1 MKRAL
6 LFIFMTVCVLGMSAC
21 SSKDAMPE
29 TSDSA
34 SNPVQNTDIS
44 NLNGGKI
51 WSEQDIVSMFSLVQ
65 ETDWEYIDCVLIPDH
80 ASDRVGAVLFR
91 NDKEQTS
98 NVAFFDADG
107 YFQQYG
113 TYARMSDAPDFQYLG
128 GGAVTFRLETEDG
141 IIYTYTI
148 TISIDD
154 SNVNFKAEDDL
165 PK

>member
-91 NDKEQTS
+91 NDKEQSS
-98 NVAFFDADG
+98 NVAFFATMSSGEFKKAGTMRIFSHRACLNSVSFFVPCILRAD
-107 YFQQYG
+107 
-113 TYARMSDAPDFQYLG
+113 
-128 GGAVTFRLETEDG
+128 E
-141 IIYTYTI
+141 I
-148 TISIDD
+148 
-154 SNVNFKAEDDL
+154 
-165 PK
+165 

>member
-80 ASDRVGAVLFR
+80 AVLRMGLYSFFQSYFFIVSYPPFSVVFGVDFGAFVPL
-91 NDKEQTS
+91 
-98 NVAFFDADG
+98 
-107 YFQQYG
+107 
-113 TYARMSDAPDFQYLG
+113 YAR
-128 GGAVTFRLETEDG
+128 
-141 IIYTYTI
+141 
-148 TISIDD
+148 
-154 SNVNFKAEDDL
+154 
-165 PK
+165 

>member
-113 TYARMSDAPDFQYLG
+113 TYARMSDEPDFQYLG
-128 GGAVTFRLETEDG
+128 GGKQIYPKAVKE
-141 IIYTYTI
+141 
-148 TISIDD
+148 
-154 SNVNFKAEDDL
+154 
-165 PK
+165 

>member
-98 NVAFFDADG
+98 NVAFFA
-107 YFQQYG
+107 
-113 TYARMSDAPDFQYLG
+113 TMSSGKFKKGQALSKKAVFHSACPFLIHVFCLALFETQNYNILD
-128 GGAVTFRLETEDG
+128 GGAKW
-141 IIYTYTI
+141 II
-148 TISIDD
+148 
-154 SNVNFKAEDDL
+154 
-165 PK
+165 

>member
-51 WSEQDIVSMFSLVQ
+51 WSEHKQLGKNCFQIGRERKFKTSLSS
-65 ETDWEYIDCVLIPDH
+65 E
-80 ASDRVGAVLFR
+80 SDR
-91 NDKEQTS
+91 Q
-98 NVAFFDADG
+98 
-107 YFQQYG
+107 
-113 TYARMSDAPDFQYLG
+113 
-128 GGAVTFRLETEDG
+128 
-141 IIYTYTI
+141 
-148 TISIDD
+148 
-154 SNVNFKAEDDL
+154 
-165 PK
+165 

>member
-51 WSEQDIVSMFSLVQ
+51 WSEQDIVSMFSGPVGQ
-65 ETDWEYIDCVLIPDH
+65 VVKTPPFHGGNMGSNPV
-80 ASDRVGAVLFR
+80 RV
-91 NDKEQTS
+91 
-98 NVAFFDADG
+98 
-107 YFQQYG
+107 
-113 TYARMSDAPDFQYLG
+113 
-128 GGAVTFRLETEDG
+128 
-141 IIYTYTI
+141 IIFVCKMRTT
-148 TISIDD
+148 
-154 SNVNFKAEDDL
+154 
-165 PK
+165 

>member
-65 ETDWEYIDCVLIPDH
+65 ETDERIDE
-80 ASDRVGAVLFR
+80 
-91 NDKEQTS
+91 DKT
-98 NVAFFDADG
+98 
-107 YFQQYG
+107 
-113 TYARMSDAPDFQYLG
+113 RH
-128 GGAVTFRLETEDG
+128 
-141 IIYTYTI
+141 
-148 TISIDD
+148 ISIEIHF
-154 SNVNFKAEDDL
+154 NLKPIPEVEQVTA
-165 PK
+165 

>member
-65 ETDWEYIDCVLIPDH
+65 ETDWEYIDCVQETWSVILLYWVK
-80 ASDRVGAVLFR
+80 A
-91 NDKEQTS
+91 
-98 NVAFFDADG
+98 
-107 YFQQYG
+107 
-113 TYARMSDAPDFQYLG
+113 G
-128 GGAVTFRLETEDG
+128 GNLD
-141 IIYTYTI
+141 
-148 TISIDD
+148 
-154 SNVNFKAEDDL
+154 
-165 PK
+165 

>member
-65 ETDWEYIDCVLIPDH
+65 ETDWEYISVATVNRWENGRTEPNKMT
-80 ASDRVGAVLFR
+80 LFVIR
-91 NDKEQTS
+91 DFCKSKNIAFAFDTSKSVERGEQ
-98 NVAFFDADG
+98 N
-107 YFQQYG
+107 
-113 TYARMSDAPDFQYLG
+113 
-128 GGAVTFRLETEDG
+128 
-141 IIYTYTI
+141 
-148 TISIDD
+148 
-154 SNVNFKAEDDL
+154 
-165 PK
+165 

>member
-65 ETDWEYIDCVLIPDH
+65 ETDWEYIDCVLIPDCTLIYFRTEFPLERVH
-80 ASDRVGAVLFR
+80 ENILQATLLHHLFQCQLLEYKALSHPSD
-91 NDKEQTS
+91 T
-98 NVAFFDADG
+98 
-107 YFQQYG
+107 FQ
-113 TYARMSDAPDFQYLG
+113 
-128 GGAVTFRLETEDG
+128 
-141 IIYTYTI
+141 
-148 TISIDD
+148 
-154 SNVNFKAEDDL
+154 
-165 PK
+165 

>member
-98 NVAFFDADG
+98 KCCV
-107 YFQQYG
+107 
-113 TYARMSDAPDFQYLG
+113 L
-128 GGAVTFRLETEDG
+128 
-141 IIYTYTI
+141 
-148 TISIDD
+148 
-154 SNVNFKAEDDL
+154 
-165 PK
+165 